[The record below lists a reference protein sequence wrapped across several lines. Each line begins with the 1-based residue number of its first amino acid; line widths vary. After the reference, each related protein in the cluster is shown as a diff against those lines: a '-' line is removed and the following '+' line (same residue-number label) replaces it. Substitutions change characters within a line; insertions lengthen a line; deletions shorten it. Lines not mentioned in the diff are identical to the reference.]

1 MCHYC
6 CYLAHVKS
14 SSLSSKIHNNNQSS
28 LYYQKRCRTQ
38 SYNLTIPI
46 YLVSLT
52 LFFVMLNITLVLSQS
67 SQVQQQRDQSSN
79 KILQENSRDTWGVN
93 SVNDEDQQQ
102 SKYQPYDS
110 TTTTTLSPSSNLTN
124 GTKTKR
130 LTYEKRLIRDLLAN
144 YPTIYARPIRNVS
157 ESLIVSFG
165 LTLTQLFDLG
175 STGQKMQ
182 TNTWKTFGWQ
192 DMNLIWKPEEY
203 GGLKTVCLPA
213 EQIWTPDV
221 VLDNYA
227 DERLKDWREISAV
240 IQHTGDIL
248 YVPATM
254 QFSVCF
260 LDITNFPY
268 DMHEC
273 PLTYRSWT
281 YDLSKLELVFKDNLE
296 GIDMTA
302 YVNSNE
308 WRVMPLDAKK
318 SVNNDTFSLLTF
330 TMIIQ
335 RKGGL
340 YGYILIL
347 PCLLLSAATMV
358 VFWIPP
364 ESPAKMILTI
374 SIFSGL
380 FLLLLLL
387 AESIP
392 GGGGTPQIGYYYCMN
407 MVVVS
412 VTAVLA
418 TIVIHIYIRG
428 DRRQGVPPYIRRLFL
443 QTLARIY
450 CMAPKKPPNPP
461 GTISSRY
468 GPPSPGALLL
478 PEQIFLTPHYHE
490 EEFSKKLKLL
500 KQRFQEFHR
509 QQQQQQQKHNSPGSS
524 GMTNETIAALSVN
537 LRSIENDLKEI
548 RDYLRHMTKKV
559 EDNARSSK
567 TADEWKQVALVL
579 DRTFFLA
586 YCFWLVLSLV
596 IMFPKTPGLPK
607 LWVAPTISPFTNTTI
622 DITNITLI

>member
-6 CYLAHVKS
+6 AYLKHVQS
-14 SSLSSKIHNNNQSS
+14 SSSTNISNQNSSSVRYHQQRQI
-28 LYYQKRCRTQ
+28 R
-38 SYNLTIPI
+38 SYNLTVPLC
-46 YLVSLT
+46 LVSLT
-52 LFFVMLNITLVLSQS
+52 LFFIMLNVTLVLSQS
-67 SQVQQQRDQSSN
+67 SQIQQQRDQSSN
-79 KILQENSRDTWGVN
+79 KILQDTPQDFFGVN
-93 SVNDEDQQQ
+93 TNLDEDQQQ
-102 SKYQPYDS
+102 AKYREYVSS
-110 TTTTTLSPSSNLTN
+110 TIKTANSSLTVLPPP
-124 GTKTKR
+124 KRR
-130 LTYEKRLIRDLLAN
+130 LTFEKRLIRDLLDN

-157 ESLIVSFG
+157 DPLIISFG
-165 LTLTQLFDLG
+165 LTLTQLFDVG

-182 TNTWKTFGWQ
+182 TNTWKTLKWQ
-192 DMNLIWKPEEY
+192 DMNLAWNPDQY

-213 EQIWTPDV
+213 DSIWTPDV

-273 PLTYRSWT
+273 PLKYRSWT
-281 YDLSKLELVFKDNLE
+281 YDLSKLELVFKDDLF

-302 YVNSNE
+302 YVDSNE
-308 WRVMPLDAKK
+308 WRVKPLEAKK
-318 SVNNDTFSLLTF
+318 NVTNDTFSLLTF
-330 TMIIQ
+330 TMNIQ

-443 QTLARIY
+443 QTLPRIY
-450 CMAPKKPPNPP
+450 CMASKTPPNPP
-461 GTISSRY
+461 GPVTPRFGS
-468 GPPSPGALLL
+468 PTPGALLL

-500 KQRFQEFHR
+500 KQRFQDFHR
-509 QQQQQQQKHNSPGSS
+509 QQQQKTLAASATNA
-524 GMTNETIAALSVN
+524 MANETVAALSVN

-548 RDYLRHMTKKV
+548 RDYLRHMKKKV
-559 EDNARSSK
+559 EDNAQSNK
-567 TADEWKQVALVL
+567 THDEWKQVALVL
-579 DRTFFLA
+579 DRTFFFA
-586 YCFWLVLSLV
+586 YCCWLVLSLV
-596 IMFPKTPGLPK
+596 IMFPKTPSISK
-607 LWVAPTISPFTNTTI
+607 NLWSTPATSSVINTT
-622 DITNITLI
+622 TGLSNFTMM